1 MIHYRSAVGLQQE
14 KLRQAAAVAR
24 PRRPGQRSSNP
35 LRRLAGILTQLLVSR
50 ATTGPAP
57 GDELIATSGIDDG

>member
-24 PRRPGQRSSNP
+24 PRRAGQRSNP
-35 LRRLAGILTQLLVSR
+35 LGRLAGILTQLLASR
-50 ATTGPAP
+50 ATAGPAP

>member
-24 PRRPGQRSSNP
+24 PRRAGQRSNKP
-35 LRRLAGILTQLLVSR
+35 LDRFAGILTQLLASR
-50 ATTGPAP
+50 ATAGQAL
-57 GDELIATSGIDDG
+57 GDELTATSGMDDG